1 MADTY
6 WTLHK
11 APPDSPKKW
20 AVRVPTSSGRGKTVL
35 FGARGYEDFT
45 THGDVERR
53 ERYRTRHQHDRIDD
67 PTAPGFWSW
76 WALWGESDDL
86 KTAFAAAVRRAKKTR
101 RNPSVDLDP
110 STGVPNR
117 IPSRGGDPEELSEDE
132 LRERGHL
139 FAVQAGSDARGG
151 EAFDMQTAKALG
163 QIPPVGTWRMD
174 PVLGYL
180 EQLQRVPVDELTFTE
195 STEDRGI
202 RRSVE
207 KYVGYYEAGLQPP
220 PAEVVWNVPTQK
232 LVTLNRRRVLA
243 AKEAGVQSILAWVGG
258 DTFENM
264 LARQARR
271 NPSPISTGVDEM
283 LATDT
288 YKPQVGDRHAFA
300 PPGMYPFDAVV
311 LTVSGD
317 MATVVRTDP
326 GEPPGVYGVKM
337 PAESVAH
344 FANDLRGVVYGP
356 PSDDPAV
363 DVVVHGDAVFLGKG
377 DDGLAF
383 LVDTLEGPLVVKAST
398 TVPFQPFNPNH
409 LTPAKAAARLEA
421 QQAASDA
428 MAEAGIPG
436 ILPSQFVL
444 NGDGAAVKG
453 FMLKPWVEI
462 PEHLT
467 RAQLDEV
474 AASVE
479 AAHKTGWVFR
489 DDLQVGLWNGEVYHF
504 DTGKAEYVGV
514 GKKSDPD
521 DYWSDAHTDVQ
532 NLKRLF
538 AKHSELY
545 LTKKEQQNPITE
557 LEALYGVDARSL
569 TPEERKKYRG
579 LVLRLGQQIKT
590 YLKNHPDE
598 EHGFW
603 SEIPE
608 YADEEIRDM
617 MARFKEPT

>member
-1 MADTY
+1 MRWFHGGSTY

-11 APPDSPKKW
+11 APPSSPKKW

-67 PTAPGFWSW
+67 PYAPGFWSM

-86 KTAFAAAVRRAKKTR
+86 DTAFAAAVRKAKKLSR

-220 PAEVVWNVPTQK
+220 PAEVVWNVPMQK

-264 LARQARR
+264 LARQARQAHQWARR
-271 NPSPISTGVDEM
+271 N
-283 LATDT
+283 
-288 YKPQVGDRHAFA
+288 R
-300 PPGMYPFDAVV
+300 
-311 LTVSGD
+311 
-317 MATVVRTDP
+317 
-326 GEPPGVYGVKM
+326 
-337 PAESVAH
+337 
-344 FANDLRGVVYGP
+344 
-356 PSDDPAV
+356 
-363 DVVVHGDAVFLGKG
+363 
-377 DDGLAF
+377 
-383 LVDTLEGPLVVKAST
+383 
-398 TVPFQPFNPNH
+398 
-409 LTPAKAAARLEA
+409 
-421 QQAASDA
+421 
-428 MAEAGIPG
+428 
-436 ILPSQFVL
+436 
-444 NGDGAAVKG
+444 
-453 FMLKPWVEI
+453 
-462 PEHLT
+462 
-467 RAQLDEV
+467 
-474 AASVE
+474 
-479 AAHKTGWVFR
+479 
-489 DDLQVGLWNGEVYHF
+489 
-504 DTGKAEYVGV
+504 
-514 GKKSDPD
+514 
-521 DYWSDAHTDVQ
+521 
-532 NLKRLF
+532 
-538 AKHSELY
+538 
-545 LTKKEQQNPITE
+545 
-557 LEALYGVDARSL
+557 
-569 TPEERKKYRG
+569 
-579 LVLRLGQQIKT
+579 
-590 YLKNHPDE
+590 
-598 EHGFW
+598 
-603 SEIPE
+603 
-608 YADEEIRDM
+608 
-617 MARFKEPT
+617 